1 MKISKTNNFVKMYTA
16 MYPGSSLPKSV
27 CPLFWNVLI
36 GCVLT
41 LISPTIWVYGLVS
54 KVRGKD
60 FYWFKS
66 YSDDGIWTA
75 MWTDKVYLM
84 MWFISTTMFGA
95 FIRKGTFYWV
105 DLILGPLFFTA
116 GLLTIIVIICV
127 IQSIKEYIGHKSY
140 MARHFGSDVE
150 KKPSVM
156 VEALKG
162 WKNKVCPIIE
172 YED

>member
-41 LISPTIWVYGLVS
+41 LISPTMWVYGLVS
-54 KVRGKD
+54 KVRGKG
-60 FYWFKS
+60 FYWFRS

-75 MWTDKVYLM
+75 MWFDKLILVMCLM
-84 MWFISTTMFGA
+84 STVA
-95 FIRKGTFYWV
+95 FKEFMGRGSFYWT
-105 DLILGPLFFTA
+105 DIILGPLLFFSA
-116 GLLTIIVIICV
+116 FLILMFIIFTIM
-127 IQSIKEYIGHKSY
+127 SLKDYLEHRSY
-140 MARHFGSDVE
+140 MARHFGDSVE